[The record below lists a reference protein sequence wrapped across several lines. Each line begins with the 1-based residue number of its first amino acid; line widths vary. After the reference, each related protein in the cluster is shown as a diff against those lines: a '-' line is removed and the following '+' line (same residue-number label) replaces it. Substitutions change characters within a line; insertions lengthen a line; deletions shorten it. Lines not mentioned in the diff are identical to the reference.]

1 MKYWT
6 MFISTLLG
14 LWYHYETSA
23 VAHLKLAAPGLP
35 LMATD
40 VVAEG
45 TQFKFINFD
54 RNKQACNHYIQHT

>member
-1 MKYWT
+1 MILSPKKFCHTKIMK
-6 MFISTLLG
+6 
-14 LWYHYETSA
+14 HRA
-23 VAHLKLAAPGLP
+23 VADLKLAASGLP

-54 RNKQACNHYIQHT
+54 KNKQACNHYIQHT